1 MTKKQ
6 IKVMDTSFR
15 DGFQSIYGAKV
26 LVDDFIP
33 ALKAAVDAGI
43 RHFETAGG
51 ARFQAPIFFCNENA
65 FETMDKIREAVGLD
79 VTLQSLA
86 RGVNVVGLNSQP
98 RDVIDL
104 HAKMFAK
111 HGVNVIRNFDAL
123 NDVNNLI
130 DSANSIKKYG
140 LKHEVTITMM
150 ELPYGCEGAHDVAFY
165 ERVLRNIL
173 DSGLPFDSLAF
184 KDASGTSNPRKVYA
198 TVKMARELLGQDAH
212 IRFHSHETAGTGLA
226 AYLAALEGGADGI
239 DLAMKPVSGG
249 TGQPDIISMWH
260 ALKGTEYDL
269 GIDIKKVMETEEIF
283 KECMKD
289 YPISPISL
297 AVNPILIQAPL
308 PGGATATTVNQLKD
322 MGMLDKFPKLIANMK
337 EVVERGGYATSVT
350 PVSQFYAQQSFLNAI
365 TEHPWEK
372 ANAGYAQMLL
382 GYFGKTPCEP
392 DPELVKWA
400 EEKLTEDARSKA
412 KKGIEDKI
420 KSEHPD
426 YSEEQLTAEV
436 NKELEQI
443 KVEPTTEKV
452 VDINEKDPEK
462 GVEAAKKRLEA
473 AGLLVTDENLF
484 IAAACKDGNVDK
496 GIDFLLGKGV
506 VSVDKSANKAKA
518 ETSSTANSDGCTVT
532 VNGKKYA
539 VKFNGDKAVV
549 NGKEY
554 SVDVK
559 DGIEEVASN
568 AGSGE
573 GTEVK
578 APMPGAVLRVLK
590 SVGDTVE
597 ENEEIVVI
605 EAMKMETPIKAPV
618 AGTINSI
625 SVAQGDKVQTGQVM
639 ATIG

>member
-1 MTKKQ
+1 MTKL

-15 DGFQSIYGAKV
+15 DGFQSIFGAKV

-33 ALKAAVDAGI
+33 ALQSAVEAGLK
-43 RHFETAGG
+43 HFETAGG

-65 FETMDKIREAVGLD
+65 FETMDKIRAAVGPD
-79 VTLQSLA
+79 VKLQSLA

-130 DSANSIKKYG
+130 DSANSIKKHG
-140 LKHEVTITMM
+140 LQHEVTITMM
-150 ELPYGCEGAHDVAFY
+150 ELPFGCEGAHDVTFY
-165 ERVLRNIL
+165 EKVLRNIL

-198 TVKMARELLGQDAH
+198 TVKMAREILGQDAH

-260 ALKGTEYDL
+260 ALKGTDYDL
-269 GIDIKKVMETEEIF
+269 GLDIKKIMETEEIF

-337 EVVERGGYATSVT
+337 EVVERGGFATSVT

-365 TEHPWEK
+365 SNEPWEN
-372 ANAGYAQMLL
+372 ANPGYAKMLL

-400 EEKLTEDARSKA
+400 EEKTGLK
-412 KKGIEDKI
+412 
-420 KSEHPD
+420 
-426 YSEEQLTAEV
+426 
-436 NKELEQI
+436 
-443 KVEPTTEKV
+443 PTTEKV
-452 VDINEKDPEK
+452 VDLNDKDPEK
-462 GVEAAKKRLEA
+462 GIKAAEERLKA
-473 AGLLVTDENLF
+473 AGLPVTDENLF
-484 IAAACKDGNVDK
+484 IACACKDGNVDK
-496 GIDFLLGKGV
+496 GIDFLLGKGQ
-506 VSVDKSANKAKA
+506 VSVNKVSADAQKASA
-518 ETSSTANSDGCTVT
+518 QTSSTGEYTIKVNGKDYAVKLDGDNKAT
-532 VNGKKYA
+532 VNGKTYDIS
-539 VKFNGDKAVV
+539 VKA
-549 NGKEY
+549 
-554 SVDVK
+554 
-559 DGIEEVASN
+559 GIEAKSSASSGDGEEIK
-568 AGSGE
+568 AGL
-573 GTEVK
+573 
-578 APMPGAVLRVLK
+578 PGNVLRIEVSEGDSVAEGDVLL
-590 SVGDTVE
+590 VM
-597 ENEEIVVI
+597 
-605 EAMKMETPIKAPV
+605 EAMKMETEVKAPK
-618 AGTINSI
+618 AGTVQSI
-625 SVAQGDKVQTGQVM
+625 LVAQGDKVVTGQALV
-639 ATIG
+639 TIG

>member
-1 MTKKQ
+1 
-6 IKVMDTSFR
+6 MDTSFR

-33 ALKAAVDAGI
+33 ALQSAVGAGLK
-43 RHFETAGG
+43 HFETAGG
-51 ARFQAPIFFCNENA
+51 ARFQAPIFFCNENG
-65 FETMDKIREAVGLD
+65 FETMDKIRAAVGPD
-79 VTLQSLA
+79 VKLQSLA

-98 RDVIDL
+98 RDIIDL

-111 HGVNVIRNFDAL
+111 HGVNVVRNFDAL

-140 LKHEVTITMM
+140 MQHEVTITMM

-165 ERVLRNIL
+165 EKVLRNIL

-184 KDASGTSNPRKVYA
+184 KDASGTSNPRKVYE

-226 AYLAALEGGADGI
+226 AYLAALDGGADGI

-260 ALKGTEYDL
+260 ALKGTDYDL
-269 GIDIKKVMETEEIF
+269 GIDIKKIMETEEIF

-337 EVVERGGYATSVT
+337 EVVERGGFATSVT

-372 ANAGYAQMLL
+372 ANPGYAKMLL

-400 EEKLTEDARSKA
+400 EEKI
-412 KKGIEDKI
+412 GM
-420 KSEHPD
+420 
-426 YSEEQLTAEV
+426 Q
-436 NKELEQI
+436 
-443 KVEPTTEKV
+443 PTTEKV

-462 GVEAAKKRLEA
+462 GVEAAKKRLEE
-473 AGLLVTDENLF
+473 AGLPTTDENIF
-484 IAAACKDGNVDK
+484 ISAACKDGNVDK
-496 GIDFLLGKGV
+496 GIEFLLGKGK
-506 VSVDKSANKAKA
+506 VSVNKTANKEAA
-518 ETSSTANSDGCTVT
+518 PAAQASSNGEYTVKVNGKNYAVKLEGDTAT
-532 VNGKKYA
+532 VNGKAYDIN
-539 VKFNGDKAVV
+539 VKA
-549 NGKEY
+549 
-554 SVDVK
+554 
-559 DGIEEVASN
+559 GIEHKASS
-568 AGSGE
+568 GSAEGE
-573 GTEVK
+573 EVK
-578 APMPGAVLRVLK
+578 AALPGNILRIEVGEGDEVAEGDVLL
-590 SVGDTVE
+590 
-597 ENEEIVVI
+597 VV
-605 EAMKMETPIKAPV
+605 EAMKMETEIKSPK
-618 AGTINSI
+618 AGTVNAIE
-625 SVAQGDKVQTGQVM
+625 VAQGDKIVTGQTLVV
-639 ATIG
+639 IG

>member
-1 MTKKQ
+1 MAKKQ

-33 ALKAAVDAGI
+33 ALQAAVNAGL

-65 FETMDKIREAVGLD
+65 FETMDKIRAAVGPD

-98 RDVIDL
+98 RDIIDL

-130 DSANSIKKYG
+130 DSANSIKKHG
-140 LKHEVTITMM
+140 LRHEVTITMM

-184 KDASGTSNPRKVYA
+184 KDASGTSNPRKVYE
-198 TVKMARELLGQDAH
+198 TVKMARELLGADAH

-226 AYLAALEGGADGI
+226 AYLAALDGGADGI

-260 ALKGTEYDL
+260 ALKGTDYDL
-269 GIDIKKVMETEEIF
+269 GLDIKKIMETEEIF

-337 EVVERGGYATSVT
+337 EVVERGGFATSVT

-365 TEHPWEK
+365 TEQPWEK
-372 ANAGYAQMLL
+372 ANPGYAKMLL

-400 EEKLTEDARSKA
+400 QEKTGL
-412 KKGIEDKI
+412 
-420 KSEHPD
+420 
-426 YSEEQLTAEV
+426 Q
-436 NKELEQI
+436 
-443 KVEPTTEKV
+443 PTTEKV
-452 VDINEKDPEK
+452 VDLNDKDPEK
-462 GVEAAKKRLEA
+462 GVEAAKKRLQE
-473 AGLLVTDENLF
+473 AGLPLTEENIF
-484 IAAACKDGNVDK
+484 ISAACKDGNVDK
-496 GIDFLLGKGV
+496 GIEFLLGKGQ
-506 VSVDKSANKAKA
+506 VSVNKVSADKKDAVATTSA
-518 ETSSTANSDGCTVT
+518 DGYTVT

-539 VKFNGDKAVV
+539 VKLDGSKATV
-549 NGKEY
+549 NGKTY
-554 SVDVK
+554 DIGVK
-559 DGIEEVASN
+559 AGVEEQAKSSSS
-568 AGSGE
+568 AGGE
-573 GTEVK
+573 EVK
-578 APMPGAVLRVLK
+578 AALPGNVLRVEV
-590 SVGDTVE
+590 SEGDEVAE
-597 ENEEIVVI
+597 GDVLLVI
-605 EAMKMETPIKAPV
+605 EAMKMETEIKSPV
-618 AGTINSI
+618 SGKI
-625 SVAQGDKVQTGQVM
+625 SSVEVAQGDQIKTGQVLVVV
-639 ATIG
+639 G

>member
-1 MTKKQ
+1 
-6 IKVMDTSFR
+6 MDTSFR

-65 FETMDKIREAVGLD
+65 FETMDKIREAVGPD

-372 ANAGYAQMLL
+372 ANPGYAKMLL

-473 AGLLVTDENLF
+473 AGLPVTDENLF

-496 GIDFLLGKGV
+496 GIDYLLGKGV

>member
-1 MTKKQ
+1 MAKKQ

-33 ALKAAVDAGI
+33 ALQAAVSAGI
-43 RHFETAGG
+43 KHFETAGG

-65 FETMDKIREAVGLD
+65 FETMDKIRAAVGPD
-79 VTLQSLA
+79 VKLQSLA

-130 DSANSIKKYG
+130 DSAKSIKKYG
-140 LKHEVTITMM
+140 LQHEVTITMM

-165 ERVLRNIL
+165 ERVLRSIL

-184 KDASGTSNPRKVYA
+184 KDASGTSNPTKVYE
-198 TVKMARELLGQDAH
+198 TVKMARTILGEKAH

-226 AYLAALEGGADGI
+226 AYLAALNGGADGI

-260 ALKGTEYDL
+260 ALKGTEFDL
-269 GIDIKKVMETEEIF
+269 GLDIKKVMETEEIF

-337 EVVERGGYATSVT
+337 EVVERGGFATSVT

-365 TEHPWEK
+365 SEHPWEQ
-372 ANAGYAQMLL
+372 ANPGYAKMLL

-400 EEKLTEDARSKA
+400 EEKLNMK
-412 KKGIEDKI
+412 
-420 KSEHPD
+420 
-426 YSEEQLTAEV
+426 
-436 NKELEQI
+436 
-443 KVEPTTEKV
+443 PTTEHV
-452 VDINEKDPEK
+452 VDLNEKDPEK
-462 GVEAAKKRLEA
+462 GLKAAEERLKS
-473 AGLLVTDENLF
+473 AGLPVTDENLF

-506 VSVDKSANKAKA
+506 VSVDKSAGKQK
-518 ETSSTANSDGCTVT
+518 TSSASKSSSDSCTVT

-539 VKFNGDKAVV
+539 VKLQNGKAVV

-554 SVDVK
+554 TVDVK
-559 DGIEEVASN
+559 DGIEETSSSTA
-568 AGSGE
+568 AGE
-573 GTEVK
+573 GVEVK
-578 APMPGAVLRVLK
+578 APMPGAVLRVEK
-590 SVGDTVE
+590 SQGDSVE
-597 ENEEIVVI
+597 ENEVILVI
-605 EAMKMETPIKAPV
+605 EAMKMETPIKSPK
-618 AGTINSI
+618 AGTVTSI
-625 SVAQGDKVQTGQVM
+625 IVSQGDKIATGQVM
-639 ATIG
+639 ATVG

>member
-1 MTKKQ
+1 MTKL

-26 LVDDFIP
+26 LVEDFIP
-33 ALKAAVDAGI
+33 ALQAAVNAGLK
-43 RHFETAGG
+43 HFETAGG

-65 FETMDKIREAVGLD
+65 FETMDKIRAAVGPD
-79 VTLQSLA
+79 VKLQSLA

-98 RDVIDL
+98 RDIIDL

-111 HGVNVIRNFDAL
+111 HGVNVVRNFDAL
-123 NDVNNLI
+123 NDVNNLV

-140 LKHEVTITMM
+140 MQHEVTITMM

-165 ERVLRNIL
+165 ERVLRSIL

-184 KDASGTSNPRKVYA
+184 KDASGTSHPRKVYE

-226 AYLAALEGGADGI
+226 AYLAALDGGADGI

-269 GIDIKKVMETEEIF
+269 GLDIKKIMETEEIF

-337 EVVERGGYATSVT
+337 EVVERGGFATSVT

-365 TEHPWEK
+365 TPEPWQQ
-372 ANAGYAQMLL
+372 ANPGYAKMLL

-400 EEKLTEDARSKA
+400 QEKI
-412 KKGIEDKI
+412 GM
-420 KSEHPD
+420 
-426 YSEEQLTAEV
+426 
-436 NKELEQI
+436 
-443 KVEPTTEKV
+443 EPTTEKV

-462 GVEAAKKRLEA
+462 GIEAAKKRLEE
-473 AGLLVTDENLF
+473 AGLPTTDENIF
-484 IAAACKDGNVDK
+484 ISAACKDGNVDK
-496 GIDFLLGKGV
+496 GIEFLLGKGQ
-506 VSVDKSANKAKA
+506 VSVNKSANKEAAPAAQASASGEYTIKVNGKNYAVKLEGENKA
-518 ETSSTANSDGCTVT
+518 T
-532 VNGKKYA
+532 VNGKTYDIN
-539 VKFNGDKAVV
+539 VKA
-549 NGKEY
+549 
-554 SVDVK
+554 
-559 DGIEEVASN
+559 GIESKAAASS
-568 AGSGE
+568 GSGE
-573 GTEVK
+573 EVK
-578 APMPGAVLRVLK
+578 AGLPGNVLRIEVSEGDEVAEGDVLL
-590 SVGDTVE
+590 
-597 ENEEIVVI
+597 VV
-605 EAMKMETPIKAPV
+605 EAMKMETEIKSPK
-618 AGTINSI
+618 AGVVQSVL
-625 SVAQGDKVQTGQVM
+625 VAQGDKVVSGQALV
-639 ATIG
+639 TLG

>member
-33 ALKAAVDAGI
+33 ALQAAVSAGI
-43 RHFETAGG
+43 KHFETAGG

-65 FETMDKIREAVGLD
+65 FETMDKIRAAVGPD
-79 VTLQSLA
+79 ITLQSLA

-130 DSANSIKKYG
+130 DSANSIKKHG

-184 KDASGTSNPRKVYA
+184 KDASGTSNPRKVYE
-198 TVKMARELLGQDAH
+198 TVKMARNILGEGAH

-226 AYLAALEGGADGI
+226 AYLAALDGGADGI
-239 DLAMKPVSGG
+239 DLAMNPVSGG

-260 ALKGTEYDL
+260 ALKGTDYDL
-269 GIDIKKVMETEEIF
+269 GLDIKKVMETEEIF

-322 MGMLDKFPKLIANMK
+322 MGMLDKFPELIANMK
-337 EVVERGGYATSVT
+337 EVVERGGFATSVT
-350 PVSQFYAQQSFLNAI
+350 PVSQFYAQQSFLNSI
-365 TEHPWEK
+365 TEKPWEK
-372 ANAGYAQMLL
+372 ANPGYAKMLL

-400 EEKLTEDARSKA
+400 EEKLNM
-412 KKGIEDKI
+412 
-420 KSEHPD
+420 
-426 YSEEQLTAEV
+426 Q
-436 NKELEQI
+436 
-443 KVEPTTEKV
+443 PTTEHV
-452 VDINEKDPEK
+452 VDLNEKDPEK
-462 GVEAAKKRLEA
+462 GLKAAEERLKA
-473 AGLLVTDENLF
+473 AGLPVTDENLF

-506 VSVDKSANKAKA
+506 VSVDKSAGQKKPSAA
-518 ETSSTANSDGCTVT
+518 SSSDGYTVT
-532 VNGKKYA
+532 VNGNKYG
-539 VKFNGDKAVV
+539 VKFNGDKAIV

-554 SVDVK
+554 SVEIA
-559 DGIEEVASN
+559 DGCDESAKPAASN
-568 AGSGE
+568 GSGV
-573 GTEVK
+573 EVK
-578 APMPGAVLRVLK
+578 APLPGAVLRVLK
-590 SVGDTVE
+590 NAGDSVKEGET
-597 ENEEIVVI
+597 ILVI
-605 EAMKMETPIKAPV
+605 EAMKMETEIKSTAS
-618 AGTINSI
+618 GTIKEMRAKAN
-625 SVAQGDKVQTGQVM
+625 AQIQTGEVL
-639 ATIG
+639 AIIG

>member
-1 MTKKQ
+1 MTKL

-15 DGFQSIYGAKV
+15 DGFQSIFGAKV

-33 ALKAAVDAGI
+33 ALQSAVGAGLK
-43 RHFETAGG
+43 HFETAGG

-65 FETMDKIREAVGLD
+65 FETMDKIREAVGPD
-79 VTLQSLA
+79 VKLQSLA

-140 LKHEVTITMM
+140 LQHEVTITMM

-198 TVKMARELLGQDAH
+198 TVKMARELLGSDAH

-260 ALKGTEYDL
+260 ALQGTEYDL
-269 GIDIKKVMETEEIF
+269 GLDIKKIMETEEIF

-297 AVNPILIQAPL
+297 AVNPLLIQAPL

-337 EVVERGGYATSVT
+337 EVVERGGFATSVT

-365 TEHPWEK
+365 TENPWDQ
-372 ANAGYAQMLL
+372 ANPGYAKMLL

-400 EEKLTEDARSKA
+400 EEKIGLK
-412 KKGIEDKI
+412 
-420 KSEHPD
+420 
-426 YSEEQLTAEV
+426 
-436 NKELEQI
+436 
-443 KVEPTTEKV
+443 PTTEKV
-452 VDINEKDPEK
+452 VDLNDKDPEK

-473 AGLLVTDENLF
+473 AGLPTTEENIF

-496 GIDFLLGKGV
+496 GIDFLLGKGQI
-506 VSVDKSANKAKA
+506 SVNKVKSDAPKA
-518 ETSSTANSDGCTVT
+518 ETVSSSGEYTVKVNGKAYAVKLDGDNKAT
-532 VNGKKYA
+532 VNGKAY
-539 VKFNGDKAVV
+539 DI
-549 NGKEY
+549 
-554 SVDVK
+554 DVK
-559 DGIEEVASN
+559 CGIESKSSEASGDGEEIK
-568 AGSGE
+568 AGL
-573 GTEVK
+573 
-578 APMPGAVLRVLK
+578 PGNVLRIEVSEGQEVVEGDVLL
-590 SVGDTVE
+590 
-597 ENEEIVVI
+597 VV
-605 EAMKMETPIKAPV
+605 EAMKMETEVKSPKSGYV
-618 AGTINSI
+618 T
-625 SVAQGDKVQTGQVM
+625 SVMVSQGDKVITGQGLVK
-639 ATIG
+639 IG

>member
-1 MTKKQ
+1 
-6 IKVMDTSFR
+6 MDTSFR

-33 ALKAAVDAGI
+33 ALQSAVSAGLK
-43 RHFETAGG
+43 HFETAGG

-65 FETMDKIREAVGLD
+65 FETMDKIRAAVGPD
-79 VTLQSLA
+79 IKLQSLA

-98 RDVIDL
+98 RDIIDL

-111 HGVNVIRNFDAL
+111 HGVNVVRNFDAL
-123 NDVNNLI
+123 NDVNNLV

-140 LKHEVTITMM
+140 MQHEVTITMM

-184 KDASGTSNPRKVYA
+184 KDASGTSHPRKVYE

-226 AYLAALEGGADGI
+226 AYLAALDGGADGI

-269 GIDIKKVMETEEIF
+269 GLDIKKIMETEEIF

-337 EVVERGGYATSVT
+337 EVVERGGFATSVT

-365 TEHPWEK
+365 TPEPWQQ
-372 ANAGYAQMLL
+372 ANPGYAKMLL

-400 EEKLTEDARSKA
+400 QEKV
-412 KKGIEDKI
+412 GM
-420 KSEHPD
+420 
-426 YSEEQLTAEV
+426 
-436 NKELEQI
+436 
-443 KVEPTTEKV
+443 EPTTEKV

-462 GVEAAKKRLEA
+462 GIEAAKKRLEE
-473 AGLLVTDENLF
+473 AGLPTTDENIF
-484 IAAACKDGNVDK
+484 ISAACKDGNVDK
-496 GIDFLLGKGV
+496 GIEFLLGKGK
-506 VSVDKSANKAKA
+506 VSVNKTANKEAA
-518 ETSSTANSDGCTVT
+518 PAAQASSTGEYTVKVNGKNYAVKLEGDKAT
-532 VNGKKYA
+532 VNGKAYDIN
-539 VKFNGDKAVV
+539 VKA
-549 NGKEY
+549 
-554 SVDVK
+554 
-559 DGIEEVASN
+559 GIEQKAA
-568 AGSGE
+568 AGSAEGE
-573 GTEVK
+573 EVK
-578 APMPGAVLRVLK
+578 AALPGNVLRIEVTEGDEVAEGDVLL
-590 SVGDTVE
+590 
-597 ENEEIVVI
+597 VV
-605 EAMKMETPIKAPV
+605 EAMKMETEVKSPK
-618 AGTINSI
+618 AGTVQAIE
-625 SVAQGDKVQTGQVM
+625 VAQGDKIITGQTLVV
-639 ATIG
+639 IG

>member
-1 MTKKQ
+1 MTKL

-33 ALKAAVDAGI
+33 ALQSAVSAGLK
-43 RHFETAGG
+43 HFETAGG

-65 FETMDKIREAVGLD
+65 FETMDKIRAAVGPD
-79 VTLQSLA
+79 IKLQSLA

-98 RDVIDL
+98 RDIIDL

-111 HGVNVIRNFDAL
+111 HGVNVVRNFDAL
-123 NDVNNLI
+123 NDVNNLV
-130 DSANSIKKYG
+130 DSAKSIKKYG
-140 LKHEVTITMM
+140 MQHEVTITMM

-184 KDASGTSNPRKVYA
+184 KDASGTSHPRKVYE

-226 AYLAALEGGADGI
+226 AYLAALDGGADGI

-260 ALKGTEYDL
+260 ALRGTEYDL
-269 GIDIKKVMETEEIF
+269 GLDIKKIMETEEIF

-337 EVVERGGYATSVT
+337 EVVERGGFATSVT

-365 TEHPWEK
+365 TPEPWQQ
-372 ANAGYAQMLL
+372 ANPGYAKMLL

-400 EEKLTEDARSKA
+400 QEKV
-412 KKGIEDKI
+412 GM
-420 KSEHPD
+420 
-426 YSEEQLTAEV
+426 
-436 NKELEQI
+436 
-443 KVEPTTEKV
+443 EPTTEKV

-462 GVEAAKKRLEA
+462 GIEAAKKRLEE
-473 AGLLVTDENLF
+473 AGLPTTDENIF
-484 IAAACKDGNVDK
+484 ISAACKDGNVDK
-496 GIDFLLGKGV
+496 GIEFLLGKGQ
-506 VSVDKSANKAKA
+506 VSVNKTANKEAA
-518 ETSSTANSDGCTVT
+518 PAAQASSTGEYTVKVNGKNYAVKLEGDKAT
-532 VNGKKYA
+532 VNGKAYDIN
-539 VKFNGDKAVV
+539 VKA
-549 NGKEY
+549 
-554 SVDVK
+554 
-559 DGIEEVASN
+559 GIEQKAS
-568 AGSGE
+568 AGSAEGE
-573 GTEVK
+573 EVK
-578 APMPGAVLRVLK
+578 AALPGNVLRLE
-590 SVGDTVE
+590 VE
-597 ENEEIVVI
+597 EGDEVAEGDVLLVV
-605 EAMKMETPIKAPV
+605 EAMKMETEVKSPK
-618 AGTINSI
+618 AGTVQAIE
-625 SVAQGDKVQTGQVM
+625 VAQGDKIITGQTLVV
-639 ATIG
+639 IG

>member
-1 MTKKQ
+1 MAKKL

-33 ALKAAVDAGI
+33 ALQAAVNAGI
-43 RHFETAGG
+43 KHFETAGG

-65 FETMDKIREAVGLD
+65 FETMDKIRAAVGPD
-79 VTLQSLA
+79 VKLQSLS

-130 DSANSIKKYG
+130 DSANSIKKHG
-140 LKHEVTITMM
+140 LEHEVTITMM
-150 ELPYGCEGAHDVAFY
+150 ELPFGCEGAHDVAFY
-165 ERVLRNIL
+165 EKVLRNIL
-173 DSGLPFDSLAF
+173 DAGIPFDSLAF
-184 KDASGTSNPRKVYA
+184 KDASGTSNPRKVYE
-198 TVKMARELLGQDAH
+198 TVKMAREILGQDAH

-226 AYLAALEGGADGI
+226 AYLAALDGGADGI

-269 GIDIKKVMETEEIF
+269 GLDIKKVMETEEIF

-289 YPISPISL
+289 YPLDPISL

-322 MGMLDKFPKLIANMK
+322 MGMLDKFPALIAAMK
-337 EVVERGGYATSVT
+337 ECVERGGFATSVT
-350 PVSQFYAQQSFLNAI
+350 PVSQFYAQQAFLNAVQG
-365 TEHPWEK
+365 PWVQ
-372 ANAGYAQMLL
+372 ANPGYAKMLL

-400 EEKLTEDARSKA
+400 SEKL
-412 KKGIEDKI
+412 
-420 KSEHPD
+420 
-426 YSEEQLTAEV
+426 
-436 NKELEQI
+436 NM
-443 KVEPTTEKV
+443 EPTTEKV
-452 VDINEKDPEK
+452 VDLNEKDPEK
-462 GVEAAKKRLEA
+462 GLKAAEARLVA
-473 AGLLVTDENLF
+473 AGLPVTDENLF

-496 GIDFLLGKGV
+496 GIDFLLGKGQ
-506 VSVDKSANKAKA
+506 VSVNKSAQKAQPA
-518 ETSSTANSDGCTVT
+518 TSAASSSDACTVT
-532 VNGKKYA
+532 VNGKKYG
-539 VKFNGDKAVV
+539 VKFENGKAIV

-554 SVDVK
+554 TVDVK
-559 DGIEEVASN
+559 DGIEETSAAAST
-568 AGSGE
+568 GE

-590 SVGDTVE
+590 SVGDSVE
-597 ENEEIVVI
+597 ENEEIMVI

-618 AGTINSI
+618 AGTITSI
-625 SVAQGDKVQTGQVM
+625 GVAQNDKIATGQVL
-639 ATIG
+639 ATVG

>member
-1 MTKKQ
+1 
-6 IKVMDTSFR
+6 MDTSFR

-26 LVDDFIP
+26 LVEDFIP
-33 ALKAAVDAGI
+33 ALQAAVNAGLK
-43 RHFETAGG
+43 HFETAGG

-65 FETMDKIREAVGLD
+65 FETMDKIRAAVGPD
-79 VTLQSLA
+79 VKLQSLA

-98 RDVIDL
+98 RDIIDL

-111 HGVNVIRNFDAL
+111 HGVNVVRNFDAL
-123 NDVNNLI
+123 NDVNNLV

-140 LKHEVTITMM
+140 MQHEVTITMM

-184 KDASGTSNPRKVYA
+184 KDASGTSHPRKVYE

-226 AYLAALEGGADGI
+226 AYLAALDGGADGI

-260 ALKGTEYDL
+260 ALRGTEYDL
-269 GIDIKKVMETEEIF
+269 GLDIKKIMETEEIF

-337 EVVERGGYATSVT
+337 EVVERGGFATSVT

-365 TEHPWEK
+365 TPEPWQQ
-372 ANAGYAQMLL
+372 ANPGYAKMLL

-400 EEKLTEDARSKA
+400 QEKI
-412 KKGIEDKI
+412 GM
-420 KSEHPD
+420 
-426 YSEEQLTAEV
+426 
-436 NKELEQI
+436 
-443 KVEPTTEKV
+443 EPTTEKV

-462 GVEAAKKRLEA
+462 GIEAAKKRLEE
-473 AGLLVTDENLF
+473 AGLPTTDENIF
-484 IAAACKDGNVDK
+484 ISAACKDGNVDK
-496 GIDFLLGKGV
+496 GIEFLLGKGQ
-506 VSVDKSANKAKA
+506 VSVNKSANKESAPAAQASASGEYTIKVNGKNYAVKLEGENKA
-518 ETSSTANSDGCTVT
+518 T
-532 VNGKKYA
+532 VNGKAYDIN
-539 VKFNGDKAVV
+539 VKA
-549 NGKEY
+549 
-554 SVDVK
+554 
-559 DGIEEVASN
+559 GIESKAAASS
-568 AGSGE
+568 GSGE
-573 GTEVK
+573 EVK
-578 APMPGAVLRVLK
+578 SGLPGNVLRVEV
-590 SVGDTVE
+590 SEGDEVAE
-597 ENEEIVVI
+597 GDVLIVV
-605 EAMKMETPIKAPV
+605 EAMKMETEIKSPK
-618 AGTINSI
+618 AGVVQSVL
-625 SVAQGDKVQTGQVM
+625 VAQGDKVVSGQALV
-639 ATIG
+639 TLG